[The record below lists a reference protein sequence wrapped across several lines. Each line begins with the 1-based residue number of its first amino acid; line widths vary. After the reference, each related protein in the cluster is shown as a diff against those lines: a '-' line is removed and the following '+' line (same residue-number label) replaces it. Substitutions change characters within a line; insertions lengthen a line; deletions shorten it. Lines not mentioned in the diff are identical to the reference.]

1 MQKKRQKKRQKTES
15 EIPEG
20 ALSGKKKWRKCL
32 ERVLVIL
39 AFLLCFGTVAYPI
52 LSNYL
57 SEKENSQLILDY
69 QKEVEDRSEEE
80 YEAELAACREY
91 NRLLNTK
98 VSEVSLEQWNEVKD
112 KEYGKRLNLDGT
124 GMMGYIEIP
133 SIGVSLPIYHSTSDD
148 VLNAGI
154 GHMEGTS
161 LPVGGTGT
169 HAVLTGHT
177 GMSSQRMLTDLRS
190 VTEGDYFILQ
200 ILNET
205 LYYQVDQIK
214 TVLPSV
220 TEDLLID
227 DNEDYLTLITC
238 TPYGINTH
246 RLLVRGTRVEV
257 EECDEEAI
265 VSENEA
271 LQMESSSWLTHYIS
285 ALRVGI
291 AVFLSIM
298 GLSFL
303 ASVCRQKKKRR
314 SVLMLFC
321 TLLSVGLLAASLGY
335 ITHTFWQYR
344 ESEQYYESVRDEY
357 LNDGESVPLTDPEKN
372 PAANESGLSED
383 FPATDALEAGES
395 VSYTPRNVNFSG
407 MEEAS
412 APDTEVVGWLY
423 SPGTVI
429 DYPIGFSGDNSYFL
443 NHTLDGEERIAGALF
458 LDGGCPTD
466 FSAPHSVIYGHCMR
480 NGSMFGSL
488 SKYRNQDYYE
498 AHSCMYLTLANGE
511 KYQLCIF
518 SVYTANSETERS
530 CWQTGFRQGSSQ
542 LTGWLAM
549 AESRSCIQ
557 SIYEVPEAGKYVT
570 LSTCAYEYT
579 NAKCLVVGFLVEV
592 PDSVHMKG

>member
-1 MQKKRQKKRQKTES
+1 MQKERQKKRQKKRQKTES

-133 SIGVSLPIYHSTSDD
+133 SIGVNLPIYHSTSDD

-265 VSENEA
+265 VSENAA

-344 ESEQYYESVRDEY
+344 S
-357 LNDGESVPLTDPEKN
+357 
-372 PAANESGLSED
+372 
-383 FPATDALEAGES
+383 
-395 VSYTPRNVNFSG
+395 RNSTMKVF
-407 MEEAS
+407 
-412 APDTEVVGWLY
+412 
-423 SPGTVI
+423 
-429 DYPIGFSGDNSYFL
+429 
-443 NHTLDGEERIAGALF
+443 
-458 LDGGCPTD
+458 
-466 FSAPHSVIYGHCMR
+466 
-480 NGSMFGSL
+480 
-488 SKYRNQDYYE
+488 
-498 AHSCMYLTLANGE
+498 
-511 KYQLCIF
+511 
-518 SVYTANSETERS
+518 
-530 CWQTGFRQGSSQ
+530 
-542 LTGWLAM
+542 AM
-549 AESRSCIQ
+549 
-557 SIYEVPEAGKYVT
+557 
-570 LSTCAYEYT
+570 ST
-579 NAKCLVVGFLVEV
+579 
-592 PDSVHMKG
+592 